1 MAILRIGGRDIEVP
15 PLNFKAIKR
24 IWPLMEGVTTSK
36 DFMKLIDTATE
47 ILEIALA
54 RSETPLKAA
63 EIEDQ
68 LLGFEL
74 EGVQKSVED
83 LLVESGLLK
92 RVTGGEEAVGEP
104 PAKPSMG
111 TGTDSSRNSPPPV
124 SAPETGTE

>member
-54 RSETPLKAA
+54 RSETPLKAV

-92 RVTGGEEAVGEP
+92 RVTGGEEAVGEL
-104 PAKPSMG
+104 PAKPSME
-111 TGTDSSRNSPPPV
+111 TGTDSSRNSPPPA